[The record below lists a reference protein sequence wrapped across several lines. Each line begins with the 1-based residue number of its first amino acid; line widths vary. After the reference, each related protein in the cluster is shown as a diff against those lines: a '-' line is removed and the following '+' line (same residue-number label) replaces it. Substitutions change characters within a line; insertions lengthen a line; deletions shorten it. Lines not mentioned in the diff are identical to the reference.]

1 MRNNEE
7 KYNCSWYAN
16 FIISVL
22 VLRPVDRLPQI
33 LSTIKETWK
42 SVAKVFT
49 LKRKVK
55 GKTPIARFEREL
67 YSNAPL
73 SEKVKPLLSYI
84 KELSCLLFY
93 HFKFYRYVFKT
104 ILGFKRLLQQDT
116 CDKFEK
122 NRHIIWCGAK
132 HVVTVSNAN
141 ITRQFYSLIRGNQR
155 RFPVKHLFGEANI
168 A

>member
-1 MRNNEE
+1 MFTILS
-7 KYNCSWYAN
+7 C
-16 FIISVL
+16 
-22 VLRPVDRLPQI
+22 QI
-33 LSTIKETWK
+33 L
-42 SVAKVFT
+42 
-49 LKRKVK
+49 
-55 GKTPIARFEREL
+55 
-67 YSNAPL
+67 PL
-73 SEKVKPLLSYI
+73 
-84 KELSCLLFY
+84 CL
-93 HFKFYRYVFKT
+93 KT

-155 RFPVKHLFGEANI
+155 LFPVKHLFGEANI